1 MNIRGRKFHASYTL
15 RLIMAMILSLL
26 FHFVL
31 FLVLAFPWQIV
42 FPQLML
48 FQPNTAPP
56 LPEPERPLEFELVDT
71 PEQVAP
77 LAPGTDAN
85 YVSDKSAQAQDAEP
99 AADKPLGE
107 AYAAGQFDVPEY
119 GQNNTEAQPEAVT
132 DATRDQTQ
140 KSNAKFNYPESYDQ
154 ITQDIATNARI
165 RDESLHA
172 TELSRPPQSGN
183 PDRRPL
189 RSNQAPL
196 REQTETSAHNL
207 GGFSLNT
214 YAWNW
219 APYLLDMKH
228 KINRNIFP
236 PRAYTSLGVISGESL
251 IRFKVQRNGHVADIE
266 ILNYSG
272 HRSLMETSVN
282 SIKSAEPFLSLPYD
296 FPKAQKYLEVTAH
309 FQYLISK

>member
-1 MNIRGRKFHASYTL
+1 
-15 RLIMAMILSLL
+15 LIIAVSLSLL
-26 FHFVL
+26 FHLIL
-31 FLVLAFPWQIV
+31 FLVLAYPWQII
-42 FPQLML
+42 FPQLTL
-48 FQPNTAPP
+48 AHPNETSA

-71 PEQVAP
+71 PDQVEP
-77 LAPGTDAN
+77 LAPATNAN

-99 AADKPLGE
+99 AADKPLGD
-107 AYAAGQFDVPEY
+107 AYAAGQFDVTEY
-119 GQNNTEAQPEAVT
+119 GQSNTDPNLESSNG
-132 DATRDQTQ
+132 ATSNQ
-140 KSNAKFNYPESYDQ
+140 KQNSAENLNYPEPYDQ

-165 RDESLHA
+165 RDESLHT
-172 TELSRPPQSGN
+172 TELSRQPQPGN
-183 PDRRPL
+183 EDRRPL

-207 GGFSLNT
+207 GGFSFNT

-236 PRAYTSLGVISGESL
+236 PRAYTTLGVISGESL
-251 IRFKVQRNGHVADIE
+251 VRFKVQRNGHVSDIE
-266 ILNYSG
+266 ILNYAG

-282 SIKSAEPFLSLPYD
+282 SIKSSEPFQSLPYD
-296 FPKAQKYLEVTAH
+296 FPRDQKYLEVTAH